1 MNSIK
6 NSQKFK
12 DLVKELARRLY
23 QKKLSEITTTASIDT
38 YQTPY
43 AFSKK
48 GMKKKRKKDIEKQ
61 TGYKFVDEAISKDDM
76 KQIRKEIRKEV
87 SDILFDIWVKR
98 SSWGGK
104 YCTDKILTIL
114 KNNFQKQDHKVLTER

>member
-6 NSQKFK
+6 SSEKLSN
-12 DLVKELARRLY
+12 LVKELASKLFR
-23 QKKLSEITTTASIDT
+23 KKLKEITTTASIDT

-48 GMKKKRKKDIEKQ
+48 GMKKKRKKNIEKQ

-76 KQIRKEIRKEV
+76 RQIKKEIRKEV

-104 YCTDKILTIL
+104 
-114 KNNFQKQDHKVLTER
+114 

>member
-6 NSQKFK
+6 SSEKLSN
-12 DLVKELARRLY
+12 LVKELASKLFR
-23 QKKLSEITTTASIDT
+23 KKLKEITTTASIDT

-48 GMKKKRKKDIEKQ
+48 GMKKKRKKNIEKQ

-104 YCTDKILTIL
+104 
-114 KNNFQKQDHKVLTER
+114 